1 MGILKVV
8 FFVFLKFLVINA
20 RNDCKTQ
27 FCGNNSFEVR
37 FPFQLQGERLQN
49 CGYSTDFVL
58 DCSNWRNKAV
68 LNIPYSGNFLVRSI
82 DYLKQEIQIYDPDDC
97 LPGRLM
103 DLNLSSSP
111 FMADYYQNY
120 TFFSCPSDIAKS
132 RFTTINCLSNST
144 ISVLATSSMNLARAM
159 NMCSIIVTLPIP
171 VSWPFQNQKFSSDL
185 NDDLKLTWN
194 VPDCVDCEEKSGI
207 CGFENSTSREIQCF
221 PDPGTGK
228 SRGLQIFKIIALS
241 MVIPAITCSFLISCF
256 MCLMDRRHRA
266 NAAARNTATATVTP
280 QSAAAAAAGLDD
292 STIESYTKVVIGES
306 RRLPGPNGVT
316 CPICLVDYNPKDTLR
331 CIPQC
336 EHCFHSEC
344 IDEWLR
350 MNGQQL
356 QNCEY
361 INLKCSNKGIAI
373 LKLPYSE
380 EFYIQNIYYDA
391 QIIQIYDP
399 SNCLPKRLLNL
410 NLSSSPLRA
419 IEYQKYTF
427 YSCQP
432 ELLGS
437 EFKIID
443 CLSNSTSA
451 TVATSFEPPELMEG
465 VYKCKTVFT
474 STIPV
479 SWLGQL
485 DYWGTDSN
493 LHLAWNDLIC
503 NDCEEGTDGSRSKLS
518 KVIAIA
524 LSIPGILIMSTFCC
538 LASCVQLFRI
548 VKKKYEL
555 SGTTSPGVAP
565 PQATM
570 FPGILQ
576 PQGTTAVPIGLD
588 DSKIQSCTELVVLN
602 EGQSI
607 SGSESN
613 ACPICLEGFHP
624 KETVRCISV
633 CKHCFHANCIEQW
646 LRKNSTC
653 PVCRTS
659 SLTDDLEQ
667 VREY

>member
-8 FFVFLKFLVINA
+8 FFVFLQFLVINA

-37 FPFQLQGERLQN
+37 FPFQLQGEQLQN
-49 CGYSTDFVL
+49 CGYSAGFVL
-58 DCSNWRNKAV
+58 DCSIRRNKAV
-68 LNIPYSGNFLVRSI
+68 LNIPYSGNFLVRGI
-82 DYLKQEIQIYDPDDC
+82 DYLKQEIQLYDPDDC

-144 ISVLATSSMNLARAM
+144 ISMLATSSMNLG
-159 NMCSIIVTLPIP
+159 PGYEH
-171 VSWPFQNQKFSSDL
+171 NQGFSSDL

-207 CGFENSTSREIQCF
+207 CGFENSTSREIHCF
-221 PDPGTGK
+221 QDPGTGK

-266 NAAARNTATATVTP
+266 NAAARNAPTATATVTP
-280 QSAAAAAAGLDD
+280 QSAAAVAGLDD

-316 CPICLVDYNPKDTLR
+316 CPICLVDYNPKDALR

-361 INLKCSNKGIAI
+361 ISLKCSNKGIAI
-373 LKLPYSE
+373 LNLPYSG

-391 QIIQIYDP
+391 QKIQVSDP

-419 IEYQKYTF
+419 IEYQNYTF

-451 TVATSFEPPELMEG
+451 TVATSFAPPELMEG
-465 VYKCKTVFT
+465 VHKCKTVFT

-493 LHLAWNDLIC
+493 LLLAWNDLIC
-503 NDCEEGTDGSRSKLS
+503 NDCEEDGSQSKLS
-518 KVIAIA
+518 KLIAIA
-524 LSIPGILIMSTFCC
+524 ISMPGILIMSTFCC
-538 LASCVQLFRI
+538 LASCMQLFRM
-548 VKKKYEL
+548 VKDKYEL
-555 SGTTSPGVAP
+555 FGTTSPGVAP
-565 PQATM
+565 PQVTM
-570 FPGILQ
+570 FPGILPLQ
-576 PQGTTAVPIGLD
+576 ATTAVPIGLD
-588 DSKIQSCTELVVLN
+588 DSKIKSCTELVVLN
-602 EGQSI
+602 EGHSI

-613 ACPICLEGFHP
+613 ACPICLEGYHP

-646 LRKNSTC
+646 LRKNGTC